1 MKREL
6 LNRDGSPMR
15 EYHSPLI
22 EELLNE
28 IKQEENMRQ
37 YIELSILWKDGDAVM
52 LEDLGIETTYEQAIT
67 KQVLFRV
74 DSIHYFY
81 ADKDPRYTCIKTANE
96 EMVVDLS
103 LKDFTNLL
111 NLI

>member
-1 MKREL
+1 MTREL
-6 LNRDGSPMR
+6 LNKDGSPMR

-22 EELLNE
+22 KELLNE
-28 IKQEENMRQ
+28 TKNMKQ
-37 YIELSILWKDGDAVM
+37 YIELPILWKDGDAAM
-52 LEDLGIETTYEQAIT
+52 LEDLGIELSYEQTTT

-81 ADKDPRYTCIKTANE
+81 ADKDPRYTCIKAANE
-96 EMVVDLS
+96 EMVVDLP

-111 NLI
+111 NSK